1 MAKYLLL
8 WEVDT
13 THTPT
18 GKEER
23 KKMHLGMQSIVTQQV
38 KAGQITQW
46 GAFVG
51 EAKGYCI
58 IDGAAEDV
66 HTLTGGWIPF
76 VRFQTNEVLSIEQVM
91 KATEAI

>member
-1 MAKYLLL
+1 
-8 WEVDT
+8 
-13 THTPT
+13 
-18 GKEER
+18 
-23 KKMHLGMQSIVTQQV
+23 MHLGMQSIVTQQV

-58 IDGAAEDV
+58 VDGTAEDV